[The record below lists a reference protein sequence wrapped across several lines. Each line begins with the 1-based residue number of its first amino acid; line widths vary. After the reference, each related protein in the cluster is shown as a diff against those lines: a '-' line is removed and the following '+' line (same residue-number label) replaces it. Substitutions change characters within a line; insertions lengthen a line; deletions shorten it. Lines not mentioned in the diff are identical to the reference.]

1 MSVIKSLSKYGLA
14 IPVGLGNLVTKGIE
28 KITGKEYGRTT
39 IDEAASTT
47 FGKVLGTS
55 ILATGAALAVA
66 VNPAAAAKAV
76 TPKTIIG
83 KGAAVFTTAAAAAS
97 PKLTS
102 TILETPFQLAKAG
115 KKTGEAIEDLEQK
128 YDELPPMGK
137 VPLMVA
143 GIGAAVGLP
152 IVADKIIDLFN
163 DKKDEIPLIDSPP
176 PVDLAP
182 SSLAPSSLE
191 TPKETEIFP
200 QVNNELAQKTPA
212 TPLEETTTI
221 AKTARKKRKKARLEP
236 HRQTISQRVNVN
248 VGVNSGNKKY
258 IKNTIL
264 IPA

>member
-66 VNPAAAAKAV
+66 VNPAAAAKAAKAV

-182 SSLAPSSLE
+182 SSLES
-191 TPKETEIFP
+191 PKETEIFP
-200 QVNNELAQKTPA
+200 EVNNELAQKTPA

-236 HRQTISQRVNVN
+236 RTQTISQRVNVQ

>member
-66 VNPAAAAKAV
+66 VNPAAVAKAV

-102 TILETPFQLAKAG
+102 TILETPFELAKAG
-115 KKTGEAIEDLEQK
+115 KKTGEAIEDLEEK

-137 VPLMVA
+137 VPLIVA

-152 IVADKIIDLFN
+152 IVADKVINLFE

-176 PVDLAP
+176 PVD
-182 SSLAPSSLE
+182 LAPSSLE